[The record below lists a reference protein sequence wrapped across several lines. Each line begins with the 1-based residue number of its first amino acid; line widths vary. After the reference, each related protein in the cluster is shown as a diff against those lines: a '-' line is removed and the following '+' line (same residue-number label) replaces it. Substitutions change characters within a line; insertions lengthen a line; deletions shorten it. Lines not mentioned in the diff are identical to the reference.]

1 MITGPSGSG
10 KSTLLKSMLLF
21 EALDEGSLWYGEQQL
36 DASNIASYRQNCAYI
51 GQKAPGFEGTVK
63 QFVTLPYTFRA
74 NRNHAPQPDEI
85 RRLLLKFDFSPE
97 IQATQFDCLSGGE
110 QQRMCIIQALLLR
123 RTILML
129 DEITSSLDAA
139 NSARVIEEI
148 NQLKGCTVIVVS
160 HDIQWLQAGMRKLTL
175 RDGALFGRRHNG
187 THFLNFALYV
197 GGISAYFGGS
207 HHHFSFV
214 ASTAHPIFAGCHSQD
229 GGTTEPCGC
238 LFAGDFPHRFVASQH
253 RLVVRDAAGSQ
264 SFGLASERDEKGR
277 LLLVTFPAYAIS
289 VIFVLASFMIVFP
302 LSTIIHAR
310 YLIPLG
316 GMVLGNLLRGN
327 IIGFDRFYT
336 GLQRREYEYIHYV
349 TLGATRW
356 EAVRPFMREAYRAA
370 MAPQIAGMATIGLV
384 ALPGMMTGQILGGS
398 TPTVAIKYQIMIMVA
413 IYVTMALSVF
423 LALVASTWVTFDCYG
438 RLRRTFF
445 VTRH

>member
-1 MITGPSGSG
+1 MALELKNAGIQKGGRWLFRHTDCLIDTGEKVVITGPSGSG

-175 RDGALFGRRHNG
+175 RDGALFGR
-187 THFLNFALYV
+187 
-197 GGISAYFGGS
+197 
-207 HHHFSFV
+207 
-214 ASTAHPIFAGCHSQD
+214 
-229 GGTTEPCGC
+229 
-238 LFAGDFPHRFVASQH
+238 
-253 RLVVRDAAGSQ
+253 
-264 SFGLASERDEKGR
+264 
-277 LLLVTFPAYAIS
+277 
-289 VIFVLASFMIVFP
+289 
-302 LSTIIHAR
+302 
-310 YLIPLG
+310 
-316 GMVLGNLLRGN
+316 
-327 IIGFDRFYT
+327 
-336 GLQRREYEYIHYV
+336 
-349 TLGATRW
+349 
-356 EAVRPFMREAYRAA
+356 EA
-370 MAPQIAGMATIGLV
+370 
-384 ALPGMMTGQILGGS
+384 
-398 TPTVAIKYQIMIMVA
+398 
-413 IYVTMALSVF
+413 
-423 LALVASTWVTFDCYG
+423 
-438 RLRRTFF
+438 
-445 VTRH
+445 

>member
-1 MITGPSGSG
+1 MEHTFSISPCMLAVYLLILVVPITIFR
-10 KSTLLKSMLLF
+10 LLHLRLTRSLLVATVRMVVQLSLVAVYLRVIFRIDSLLLNIGWLCVMLL
-21 EALDEGSLWYGEQQL
+21 
-36 DASNIASYRQNCAYI
+36 
-51 GQKAPGFEGTVK
+51 V
-63 QFVTLPYTFRA
+63 A
-74 NRNHAPQPDEI
+74 N
-85 RRLLLKFDFSPE
+85 
-97 IQATQFDCLSGGE
+97 LSVLH
-110 QQRMCIIQALLLR
+110 Q
-123 RTILML
+123 
-129 DEITSSLDAA
+129 S
-139 NSARVIEEI
+139 
-148 NQLKGCTVIVVS
+148 
-160 HDIQWLQAGMRKLTL
+160 GMK
-175 RDGALFGRRHNG
+175 
-187 THFLNFALYV
+187 
-197 GGISAYFGGS
+197 
-207 HHHFSFV
+207 
-214 ASTAHPIFAGCHSQD
+214 
-229 GGTTEPCGC
+229 
-238 LFAGDFPHRFVASQH
+238 
-253 RLVVRDAAGSQ
+253 
-264 SFGLASERDEKGR
+264 KGR